1 MNTATVKT
9 LTALLAATTVAV
21 LGHAIWIDATLTGYL
36 TIGGIVCA
44 AGGWLLGIHWWC
56 PQAGCGRL
64 IPTALTSGNSVRWA
78 PPRVDL
84 TPTPEVDQATA
95 LGLPVDDRWLT
106 DRDAA

>member
-36 TIGGIVCA
+36 TI
-44 AGGWLLGIHWWC
+44 
-56 PQAGCGRL
+56 
-64 IPTALTSGNSVRWA
+64 GNSVRWA